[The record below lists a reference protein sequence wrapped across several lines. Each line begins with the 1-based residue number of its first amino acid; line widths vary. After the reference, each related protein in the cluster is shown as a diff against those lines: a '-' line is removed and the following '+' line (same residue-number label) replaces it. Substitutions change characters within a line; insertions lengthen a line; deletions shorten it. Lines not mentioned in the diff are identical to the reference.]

1 MELMFV
7 IQCCLVALIGV
18 AVAAVFSIIPG
29 LHIYNVIAFT
39 MLLAFAAIDLFKA
52 MDPLLTTCFIMGM
65 VVGFA
70 VLFTVSSQFFQPC
83 DDSYR
88 SMMLPHERF
97 LYEGRGFEAVM
108 LSGLG
113 SLVALLL
120 IVGVFPFVTG
130 AIGLL
135 RELIRPH
142 IYWILGLVC
151 VFILISEW
159 PKDHGVGQTVGQR
172 LRDGW
177 GQLGMGIFV
186 FTAAAVLGM
195 FVFYNTIIPV
205 QSAFQSLM
213 PVFIGLFALS
223 SQIMTVIARA
233 TIPPQYYAS
242 SVDAAPHDVA
252 RGALTGVVAGMFSSL
267 TPGLTPGPALLMSAH
282 ATASS
287 GDKQFIIGGGAARV
301 LYYIGAL
308 VLFFMPDVYMRRG
321 GAAINISLFF
331 VPETAEQY
339 YLISGVIALAGA
351 ASMALLPFYARMCGA
366 ITQKV
371 DFRHISLASM
381 VLLTAIVWGVTGWRG
396 VVMMLVATALGLV
409 PNFWHT
415 RRIPLLAV
423 LLVPVSLNMAG
434 VGSKVA
440 IWLGFR

>member
-1 MELMFV
+1 MELAFV
-7 IQCCLVALIGV
+7 MNCC
-18 AVAAVFSIIPG
+18 AVAIVGIVIAALFSFIPG

-39 MLLAFAAIDLFKA
+39 MLFAFAAVDLFKSI
-52 MDPLLTTCFIMGM
+52 DPMLLTCFIMGM
-65 VVGFA
+65 VVGFS

-88 SMMLPHERF
+88 SVMMPHERF

-108 LSGLG
+108 LSGMG
-113 SLVALLL
+113 SLMALLV
-120 IVGVFPFVTG
+120 ITGVFPFMTG
-130 AIGLL
+130 AIGTL

-151 VFILISEW
+151 AFILISEW
-159 PKDHGVGQTVGQR
+159 PKDHGVGRTVGQR
-172 LRDGW
+172 LADGW
-177 GQLGMGIFV
+177 GQLGMGLFV
-186 FTAAAVLGM
+186 FAASSVLGM

-205 QSAFQSLM
+205 HSAFQSLM
-213 PVFIGLFALS
+213 PVFIGLFALP

-233 TIPPQYYAS
+233 TIPRQHFGS
-242 SVDAAPHDVA
+242 TVDAAPHDVA

-339 YLISGVIALAGA
+339 FLISGIIAASGA
-351 ASMALLPFYARMCGA
+351 ATLLLLPYYARGCAA

-371 DFRHISLASM
+371 DYRRISAISI
-381 VLLTAIVWGVTGWRG
+381 VLLMAMVWYITGWRG
-396 VVMMLVATALGLV
+396 
-409 PNFWHT
+409 
-415 RRIPLLAV
+415 
-423 LLVPVSLNMAG
+423 
-434 VGSKVA
+434 
-440 IWLGFR
+440 

>member
-1 MELMFV
+1 MELSYIM
-7 IQCCLVALIGV
+7 ICCLIALGGVGV
-18 AVAAVFSIIPG
+18 AAIFSFIPG

-39 MLLAFAAIDLFKA
+39 MMIAFAFIDVFKNL
-52 MDPLLTTCFIMGM
+52 DPMFTTCFIMGM
-65 VVGFA
+65 VVGFS

-97 LYEGRGFEAVM
+97 LFEGRGYEAVM
-108 LSGLG
+108 LSGIG

-120 IVGVFPFVTG
+120 IAGLFPFLTD
-130 AIGLL
+130 AISTL

-142 IYWILGLVC
+142 VYWILGLVC

-159 PKDHGVGQTVGQR
+159 PKDHGVGATVGQR
-172 LRDGW
+172 LADGW
-177 GQLGMGIFV
+177 GQLGMGVFV
-186 FTAAAVLGM
+186 FTAAAALGL
-195 FVFYNTIIPV
+195 FVFYNTILPV
-205 QSAFQSLM
+205 NSAFQSLM
-213 PVFIGLFALS
+213 PVFIGLFALP
-223 SQIMTVIARA
+223 SQIMTGIARA
-233 TIPPQYYAS
+233 TIPRQYFGKT
-242 SVDAAPHDVA
+242 VDAEVHDVA
-252 RGALTGVVAGMFSSL
+252 GGGLTGIVAGMFSSL

-287 GDKQFIIGGGAARV
+287 GEKQFLIGGGVARV

-331 VPETAEQY
+331 VPETVEQY
-339 YLISGVIALAGA
+339 LLISGIIAFSGA
-351 ASMALLPFYARMCGA
+351 ATLILLPYYARMCA
-366 ITQKV
+366 RITERI
-371 DFRHISLASM
+371 DYHWISIFSAL
-381 VLLTAIVWGVTGWRG
+381 LLTGIVWQVTSWRG
-396 VVMMLVATALGLV
+396 VVLMLVATILGLV

-440 IWLGFR
+440 AWLGFR

>member
-1 MELMFV
+1 MEFTFV
-7 IQCCLVALIGV
+7 IQCCFGALIGV
-18 AVAAVFSIIPG
+18 AVAAVFSLIPG

-39 MLLAFAAIDLFKA
+39 MLLAFAAIDLFKS

-83 DDSYR
+83 DDSFR

-142 IYWILGLVC
+142 VYWILGLVS
-151 VFILISEW
+151 VFVLISEW

-172 LRDGW
+172 LKDGW
-177 GQLGMGIFV
+177 VQLGMGLFV
-186 FTAAAVLGM
+186 FIAAAILGM

-223 SQIMTVIARA
+223 SQIMTVVSKAK
-233 TIPPQYYAS
+233 IPPQYISA
-242 SVDAAPHDVA
+242 SVDAATHDVA
-252 RGALTGVVAGMFSSL
+252 RGALSGLVAGMFASL
-267 TPGLTPGPALLMSAH
+267 TPGLTPGPAQLMSGH
-282 ATASS
+282 ATSSS

-331 VPETAEQY
+331 VPETLEQY

-351 ASMALLPFYARMCGA
+351 VSMALLPFYARMCGA

-371 DFRHISLASM
+371 DFRHISLGSI
-381 VLLTAIVWGVTGWRG
+381 VLLTVMVWGVTGWRG
-396 VVMMLVATALGLV
+396 VVLMLVATALGLE

-423 LLVPVSLNMAG
+423 LMIPVSLNMAG
-434 VGSKVA
+434 VGSKFA